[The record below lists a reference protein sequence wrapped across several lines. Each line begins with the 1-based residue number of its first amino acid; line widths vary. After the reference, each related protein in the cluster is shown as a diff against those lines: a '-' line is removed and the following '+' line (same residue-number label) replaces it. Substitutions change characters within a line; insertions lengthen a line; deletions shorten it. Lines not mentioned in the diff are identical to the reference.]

1 MAGKIS
7 AVTQFGAFVTL
18 DAVFVDGL
26 VHISE
31 LGQDYFEFDEASFS
45 LKGRASGM
53 SYRLGDAVSVRI
65 AGVDSDT
72 RKIDFVLEGGVKKG
86 AKARASD
93 SAQPASEAKT
103 KSRRGSRKK

>member
-1 MAGKIS
+1 
-7 AVTQFGAFVTL
+7 
-18 DAVFVDGL
+18 
-26 VHISE
+26 
-31 LGQDYFEFDEASFS
+31 
-45 LKGRASGM
+45 M